1 MPVARCANAGTR
13 LYSSMNQ
20 REFTR
25 VRTSI
30 PIDCVIPGGAA
41 IAGSTRDVSL
51 NGCFVPC
58 HTPPPEGT
66 RCIATLHVDGRGGA
80 IRIGANAEIIRI
92 RPEGFALH
100 FHELLELDSYEHLRN
115 LVLFNAEDP
124 NQAETEFDSHLGL
137 KRVDPGH
144 PEPR

>member
-1 MPVARCANAGTR
+1 
-13 LYSSMNQ
+13 MNQ

-30 PIDCVIPGGAA
+30 PIDCALAGGQVL
-41 IAGSTRDVSL
+41 AGSTKDVSL

-58 HTPPPEGT
+58 AQPPPEGT
-66 RCIATLHVDGRGGA
+66 HCTATLHVDGRGGA
-80 IRIGANAEIIRI
+80 IRVSAHAEVIRV
-92 RPEGFALH
+92 RNDGFALH
-100 FHELLELDSYEHLRN
+100 FHELLELDSLEHLRN

-144 PEPR
+144 APPR

>member
-1 MPVARCANAGTR
+1 
-13 LYSSMNQ
+13 MNQ

-30 PIDCVIPGGAA
+30 PIDCTITGGAV
-41 IAGSTRDVSL
+41 IAGSTKDVSL
-51 NGCFVPC
+51 NGCFIPS
-58 HTPPPEGT
+58 TSPPEEGT
-66 RCIATLHVDGRGGA
+66 RCTAVLHVDGRGGA
-80 IRIGANAEIIRI
+80 IQISANAEVIRI
-92 RPEGFALH
+92 RSEGFALH

-115 LVLFNAEDP
+115 LILFNAEDP

-137 KRVDPGH
+137 KRVDPGQ